1 MANYNNLK
9 TAIQDVIK
17 ENGYQ
22 EIKGDILQNALLSM
36 INSLGAGYQFIG
48 VATPKTNPGAPDQ
61 KVFYIANGKGTYTN
75 FGGISIT
82 EDEIVILYYDTAWH
96 KLLTGIASQEK
107 LTELESLIPND
118 ASSLNKLLPTSELF
132 DISSNRFDTSAMT
145 ANKYINVD
153 GSETT
158 STKFSVTD
166 YIPVSE
172 GETIYFWCLRGATQG
187 YMLFDERFLC
197 AYDSSKQPLSDKGGT
212 FISGT
217 YVVPSGVSFIRASID
232 NTYLSNWTNFYC
244 GTKNTASH
252 EYEPYGKIFKEELL
266 VQTNQSLLDLD
277 GRADSLEY
285 DVDEFG
291 SRIDDML
298 KDVTKIPS
306 SKNVFNGN
314 LEDGYYVTSAGVKQP
329 LANFSITDKLY
340 CSAGQTIRQSYSLNG
355 VRTQGTFR
363 FVCFYDKNGGVVSG
377 GGDSEISSIV
387 VPEGAVSMIV
397 TIRNA
402 QATDLCIGNL
412 AEGDL
417 NYYQP
422 SYELSYDYSTSSPAL
437 EKRVSAL
444 EEKVI
449 ITDTTTGIVA
459 AIKNAYAAGVK
470 KVIVRGGNYDLI
482 QEYKDYFSA
491 SYFDNYEN
499 YATSEAFDRGI
510 WLQNIEVVFEVGA
523 KVVCKYEGSNQ
534 NVIDYFSAFA
544 CGNNVTIDGLV
555 LETKNLRYGIHP
567 DFNSTSNVTTMV
579 LRNCDLNSYRDND
592 STNKAIGAGLGIHV
606 DWLFENCIFRTKYDG
621 YAVRIH
627 NNVSVD
633 AYSKVQFIGC
643 YFGDKGSVI
652 MNSYSTS
659 THLSPCIMHGN
670 SWKVAPTLGKETS
683 DSNVNIQM
691 LMYNNEKR

>member
-1 MANYNNLK
+1 MANFDTIK
-9 TAIQDVIK
+9 TAIDANINTNGNQAITGAVMNSILKQMVDSTDTELTESERALSETIG
-17 ENGYQ
+17 EN
-22 EIKGDILQNALLSM
+22 
-36 INSLGAGYQFIG
+36 
-48 VATPKTNPGAPDQ
+48 KTE
-61 KVFYIANGKGTYTN
+61 T
-75 FGGISIT
+75 
-82 EDEIVILYYDTAWH
+82 DT
-96 KLLTGIASQEK
+96 K
-107 LTELESLIPND
+107 LTELESEVIKKADND
-118 ASSLNKLLPTSELF
+118 ELF
-132 DISSNRFDTSAMT
+132 IKSSNRFDTT
-145 ANKYINVD
+145 KITPNKYINVD

-158 STKFSVTD
+158 SANFSVTD

-217 YVVPSGVSFIRASID
+217 YVVPSGVSFIRASIS
-232 NTYLSNWTNFYC
+232 NTYLSDWTNFYC
-244 GTKNTASH
+244 GTKNVSQ
-252 EYEPYGKIFKEELL
+252 EYEPYGKVFKESLL
-266 VQTNQSLLDLD
+266 AQTNQSLLDLD
-277 GRADSLEY
+277 GRADSLEV
-285 DVDEFG
+285 DVDKFG
-291 SRIDDML
+291 SRIDDIL

-340 CSAGQTIRQSYSLNG
+340 CSAGQTIRLSYSLNG
-355 VRTQGTFR
+355 VRTQGTLR

-377 GGDSEISSIV
+377 GWDNEISFAV
-387 VPEGAVSMIV
+387 VPEGAVSMIL

-422 SYELSYDYSTSSPAL
+422 SYEFSYDYSTSSYAL

-444 EEKVI
+444 EEKAI

-482 QEYKDYFSA
+482 QEYKDYFGA

-544 CGNNVTIDGLV
+544 CGNNVTIDGLI

-659 THLSPCIMHGN
+659 PHLSPCIMHGN
-670 SWKVAPTLGKETS
+670 SWKVAPILGKETS

-691 LMYNNEKR
+691 LMYNNEQR